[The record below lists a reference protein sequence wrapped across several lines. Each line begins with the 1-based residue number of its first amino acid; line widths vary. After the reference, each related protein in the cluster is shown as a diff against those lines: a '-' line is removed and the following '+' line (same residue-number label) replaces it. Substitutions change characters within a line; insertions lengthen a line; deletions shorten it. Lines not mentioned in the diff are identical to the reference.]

1 MDPLS
6 KTSRF
11 SEALIDWAPF
21 AVCGPGE
28 KAPYPRSL
36 QTPEGLGDRLR
47 FVAFAELQAHHAFRI
62 AAESFPG
69 LPEEARRIWLELST
83 EEKKH
88 LGWLLLRMEEL
99 GVAASERPQS
109 LALWNSFDRCDTPAK
124 FAVFMANA
132 EERGRIA
139 GEQFHETLKAV
150 DPVTAELFGKIAFEE
165 QSHIRLAQSILGLL
179 EAPAAH

>member
-1 MDPLS
+1 
-6 KTSRF
+6 
-11 SEALIDWAPF
+11 
-21 AVCGPGE
+21 
-28 KAPYPRSL
+28 
-36 QTPEGLGDRLR
+36 
-47 FVAFAELQAHHAFRI
+47 
-62 AAESFPG
+62 
-69 LPEEARRIWLELST
+69 
-83 EEKKH
+83 
-88 LGWLLLRMEEL
+88 MEEL

-165 QSHIRLAQSILGLL
+165 QAHIRLAQSILGALGG
-179 EAPAAH
+179 PAAN